1 MYDLFNEYRT
11 NEQRL
16 KEEYPNDFCA
26 TTSCYQTRFINSKYY
41 EATLFEEWAND
52 IETAIDK
59 IEYLKAEDMERYEKV
74 YKMIVGERI
83 WINYFYWQ
91 TNRNNILYEALER
104 VTNNLISDIE
114 YCGVSYTREG
124 PYVTTSDF
132 ITEMRTFLGEA
143 KK

>member
-1 MYDLFNEYRT
+1 
-11 NEQRL
+11 
-16 KEEYPNDFCA
+16 
-26 TTSCYQTRFINSKYY
+26 
-41 EATLFEEWAND
+41 
-52 IETAIDK
+52 
-59 IEYLKAEDMERYEKV
+59 MERYEKV